1 MITTERMLQCGW
13 NLIRL
18 RKYLQRRCKLEGN
31 GLVTVY
37 LSLGSNMGDRQENL
51 DKALDFLSQRLRVE
65 KISSIYETE
74 PLGNINQPHFLNLV
88 CQAHTKLT
96 PVELLILAKDIERKL
111 GRAFSKSNTPRPID
125 IDILFCDQQVVETP
139 ELIIPHHRL
148 TERAFVLIPLAEI
161 APELV
166 HPIEGKTVKELL
178 KELKETQGVFKWG
191 NS

>member
-1 MITTERMLQCGW
+1 L
-13 NLIRL
+13 
-18 RKYLQRRCKLEGN
+18 
-31 GLVTVY
+31 
-37 LSLGSNMGDRQENL
+37 GDRQENL

-74 PLGNINQPHFLNLV
+74 PLGNINQPRFLNLV
-88 CQAHTKLT
+88 CQAYTKLT

-166 HPIEGKTVKELL
+166 HPVGGKTVKELL